1 MKTCCRVLWMCLLA
15 PGFVNAGQVDSQ
27 SVGDI
32 RNAQNVNSGFTFGPA
47 PAVIDSS
54 MYSHVTILQHGRATA
69 GYDFYQFTNP
79 RQGWVTLDV
88 DSTPIGTNFDTHIGI
103 WNSDGILMASNDD
116 YGNDPGDNYPSLI
129 GGWYNSAIRNLEL
142 NPGHYTVGVA
152 QYWTNFYDGPTFLDG
167 QLIPEGGAYALNVTR
182 QYSTPEPGTM
192 VLMLTGI
199 AGAMV
204 VRAVRSRRKDAGD
217 EREQTRGV

>member
-1 MKTCCRVLWMCLLA
+1 MTGAQFQGKNTTKTCCRVLWMCLLA

-54 MYSHVTILQHGRATA
+54 VYSHVTILQHGRATA

-103 WNSDGILMASNDD
+103 WNSDG
-116 YGNDPGDNYPSLI
+116 
-129 GGWYNSAIRNLEL
+129 
-142 NPGHYTVGVA
+142 V
-152 QYWTNFYDGPTFLDG
+152 Q
-167 QLIPEGGAYALNVTR
+167 
-182 QYSTPEPGTM
+182 
-192 VLMLTGI
+192 
-199 AGAMV
+199 
-204 VRAVRSRRKDAGD
+204 
-217 EREQTRGV
+217 

>member
-1 MKTCCRVLWMCLLA
+1 MQTCCRVLWMCLLA

-54 MYSHVTILQHGRATA
+54 VYSHVTILQHGRATA

-152 QYWTNFYDGPTFLDG
+152 QFWTNFYDGPTFLDG
-167 QLIPEGGAYALNVTR
+167 QLIPEGGGIRSECNPPVQYA
-182 QYSTPEPGTM
+182 GTWHHGLD
-192 VLMLTGI
+192 VD
-199 AGAMV
+199 
-204 VRAVRSRRKDAGD
+204 RDRRCDGSACGTQPT
-217 EREQTRGV
+217 ERCW